1 MVQEDFSYI
10 AIGSDVTFQR
20 LLVAFRYAGL
30 KEFFNQSTLKMT
42 PVGVY
47 LPFLT
52 WREAHCVANRM
63 FDMTDNSLLAKSEG
77 VALSELETDE
87 LNRSY
92 LDDVLGESHTVPVGY
107 TRSIVKVTQ

>member
-10 AIGSDVTFQR
+10 AIGSDATYRR

-30 KEFFNQSTLKMT
+30 KEFLNQSTLKLT
-42 PVGVY
+42 PAGVY
-47 LPFLT
+47 LPFLQ

-63 FDMTDNSLLAKSEG
+63 LDMTDNSLLAKSEG
-77 VALSELETDE
+77 VELSKLETEE

-92 LDDVLGESHTVPVGY
+92 LDHVLTERHTVPVGY